1 VPALEQ
7 EALPF
12 DLLEIL
18 ARAQERAR
26 LALGNWRARDLE
38 LEPELGDLQQRAVA
52 ATLRLNQAEALRDAA
67 LEEHEGRTADEN
79 DHLARLQTTLED
91 TPTPEALRLTLVEP
105 ERAPRE
111 PERQP
116 APAAVDVTWRGIGP
130 FVYWPLI
137 ALITVGEIPLNAF
150 AFRLFHESDLL
161 TYVLTVTV
169 AVGLVAFAHGLGL
182 LLARDTRTRV
192 ERVLVGVFAV
202 LPIAVIGVIA
212 LVRYGYLV
220 EVGGDVGLGPVLGA
234 LAFGLINLLVF
245 GAAAGLSFLHH
256 DPHTLASRKAAIR
269 AAERERAHAERR
281 SEERER
287 ALRGREL
294 ARLRERHQAELEA
307 RRREGSLRSEQV
319 ASAIEAIRRG
329 GRERL
334 ERLGELEAKVEAALT
349 EAADARRQVDRVVAE
364 RKGLREA
371 IEAELA
377 AIRSHRDRLFYTY
390 CSANVR
396 ARKGHDTP
404 ACLQE
409 VPALEVPEGFRE
421 PVVRAA

>member
-1 VPALEQ
+1 VPALDQ
-7 EALPF
+7 DGLPF

-18 ARAQERAR
+18 ARAQERAQ
-26 LALGNWRARDLE
+26 LALGRWRVRDLE
-38 LEPELGDLQQRAVA
+38 LEAELGDLQQRAVA
-52 ATLRLNQAEALRDAA
+52 AELRLDQAEALRDAA
-67 LEEHEGRTADEN
+67 LEEHEGRTAEEDE
-79 DHLARLQTTLED
+79 HLTRLRTTLGE
-91 TPTPEALRLTLVEP
+91 TAAPEPPTLTLVEP
-105 ERAPRE
+105 GRSPQE
-111 PERQP
+111 PERH
-116 APAAVDVTWRGIGP
+116 ADPAAVDVTWRGIGP

-137 ALITVGEIPLNAF
+137 ALITLGEIPLNAF

-169 AVGLVAFAHGLGL
+169 AIALVAFAHALGL
-182 LLARDTRTRV
+182 LLARDTRPRV

-212 LVRYGYLV
+212 LVRYGYLI

-245 GAAAGLSFLHH
+245 GAAAGLSYLHH
-256 DPHTLASRKAAIR
+256 DPRTLASRRAAIR
-269 AAERERAHAERR
+269 AAERERELAERR

-287 ALRGREL
+287 VRRGREL
-294 ARLRERHQAELEA
+294 AGLRERHEAELEA
-307 RRREGSLRSEQV
+307 RRREGSLRSERV
-319 ASAIEAIRRG
+319 ASAMEAIRRG
-329 GRERL
+329 ARERL
-334 ERLGELEAKVEAALT
+334 ERLGELEAKVVAAR
-349 EAADARRQVDRVVAE
+349 AAVADARREVDRVAAE
-364 RKGLREA
+364 RKGLQEA
-371 IEAELA
+371 TDAELA

-409 VPALEVPEGFRE
+409 IPPLEVPEGFRE